1 MLHEGLNTGF
11 VESSRMRRI
20 EDFSFGVAVAGEVV
34 LSLWIPA
41 YLFRIVVSAR
51 RRNNQGS
58 SLGKH

>member
-1 MLHEGLNTGF
+1 
-11 VESSRMRRI
+11 MRRI

-34 LSLWIPA
+34 LSLRIPA